1 MMGTSTPVI
10 RQMDFGQFKT

>member
-1 MMGTSTPVI
+1 MGTSTPVI